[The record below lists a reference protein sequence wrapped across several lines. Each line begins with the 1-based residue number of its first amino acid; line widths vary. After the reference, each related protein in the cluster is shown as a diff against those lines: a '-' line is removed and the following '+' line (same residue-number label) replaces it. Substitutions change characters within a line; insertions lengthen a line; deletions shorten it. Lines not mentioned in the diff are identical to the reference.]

1 MIIKL
6 FRDFKAGRSSA
17 KGAVNYCLSDFDSR
31 RNRREVKPVI
41 VKGDAFRTR
50 SLDSLC
56 PEKWTSLSTSG
67 AIAFRDK
74 EEITQEKKL
83 ELIDQFE
90 RTFLGNMR
98 DRVNILWIEHRDK
111 GNLELHFVINKIDLI
126 TGKYFN
132 PFPPGH
138 IPKKDAF
145 VKLKNDEY
153 GFEQVEQKNPF
164 KTSFTDDERKALLSS
179 SHNFKSL
186 DKKAEIDKVVKNL
199 IVSKQ
204 VKNQDELIK
213 WFKDNGFKLSRTT
226 EKSISIEIEG
236 GRNIRLKGG
245 MYESSNLSYQEIF
258 KEFKQKKE
266 PFDKNK
272 YLSILATEI
281 DKSNKDNEKRFFK
294 AHTEKATSQNRLQAK
309 NQEGQGVRATQ
320 GQKIAQK
327 PVNQAVPQSDQAQHQ
342 VKPSDTTENPVNQGS
357 SSPTTDNSPTSQ
369 GDSSTPTVSTA
380 GVDGAMA
387 QVQRLTAQLSNA
399 TNLKERIRIEFE
411 LAIAM
416 ANLQS
421 EKEKQLQQLQQQG
434 AKKWK
439 I

>member
-6 FRDFKAGRSSA
+6 FRDYKQGRSSA
-17 KGAVNYCLSDFDSR
+17 KGAVNYCLSNFDSR
-31 RNRREVKPVI
+31 KNRREVKPVV
-41 VKGDAFRTR
+41 VKGDPYRTR

-56 PEKWTSLSTSG
+56 PDKWTSLSTSG

-90 RTFLGNMR
+90 RAFLGNMK
-98 DRVNILWIEHRDK
+98 DRVNIIWIEHRDK

-145 VKLKNDEY
+145 VKLKNDEL

-164 KTSFTDDERKALLSS
+164 KTCFTDDERKALLSS
-179 SHNFKSL
+179 SHNFKTL

-204 VKNQDELIK
+204 VKNRDELVK
-213 WFKDNGFKLSRTT
+213 WFKDNGFNLSRTT
-226 EKSISIEIEG
+226 EKSISIEIDG

-245 MYESSNLSYQEIF
+245 MYESSNLSYQDIF
-258 KEFKQKKE
+258 KEFKQQKE

-281 DKSNKDNEKRFFK
+281 DKSNKDNERRFFK
-294 AHTEKATSQNRLQAK
+294 AHTEKATPQNRPQAK

-327 PVNQAVPQSDQAQHQ
+327 PVNQVAPQSDQVAHQAQPQ
-342 VKPSDTTENPVNQGS
+342 KAQDTAENPVNSGS
-357 SSPTTDNSPTSQ
+357 SSPTTDNSHTDK
-369 GDSSTPTVSTA
+369 GDSSTPTIST
-380 GVDGAMA
+380 GGIDGAMA
-387 QVQRLTAQLSNA
+387 EVQQLTAKIANA
-399 TNLKERIRIEFE
+399 KTLQEKIRLEFE
-411 LAIAM
+411 LAKAM
-416 ANLQS
+416 AKLQA
-421 EKEKQLQQLQQQG
+421 EKDKQLNQG
-434 AKKWK
+434 AKKKWK

>member
-6 FRDFKAGRSSA
+6 FRDYKQGRSSA
-17 KGAVNYCLSDFDSR
+17 TGAVNYCLSDFDSR
-31 RNRREVKPVI
+31 KNRREVKPVV

-164 KTSFTDDERKALLSS
+164 KTSFTEDERKALLSS

-309 NQEGQGVRATQ
+309 NQEGQVVRATQ

-327 PVNQAVPQSDQAQHQ
+327 PVNQAAPKTDQAQPP
-342 VKPSDTTENPVNQGS
+342 KALDTAEKPVNQGS
-357 SSPTTDNSPTSQ
+357 SSPTTDNSPTDK
-369 GDSSTPTVSTA
+369 GDSSTPTIST
-380 GVDGAMA
+380 GGIDGAMA
-387 QVQRLTAQLSNA
+387 EVQQLTAKIANA
-399 TNLKERIRIEFE
+399 KTLQEKIRLEFE
-411 LAIAM
+411 LAKAM
-416 ANLQS
+416 AKLQA
-421 EKEKQLQQLQQQG
+421 EKDKQLNQG
-434 AKKWK
+434 AKKKWK

>member
-6 FRDFKAGRSSA
+6 FRDYKQGRSSA
-17 KGAVNYCLSDFDSR
+17 TGAVNYCLSDFDSR
-31 RNRREVKPVI
+31 KNRREVKPVV

-145 VKLKNDEY
+145 VKLKNDEL

-164 KTSFTDDERKALLSS
+164 KTFFTDSESKALLSS
-179 SHNFKSL
+179 SHNFKTL

-204 VKNQDELIK
+204 VKNRDELIK

-281 DKSNKDNEKRFFK
+281 DKSNKDNERRFFK

-309 NQEGQGVRATQ
+309 KQEGQGVRATPQ
-320 GQKIAQK
+320 KKIAQNGS
-327 PVNQAVPQSDQAQHQ
+327 NQVAPQSDQAQHQ
-342 VKPSDTTENPVNQGS
+342 AQPTKTQDTTENPVSQGS
-357 SSPTTDNSPTSQ
+357 SSPTTDNTTDK
-369 GDSSTPTVSTA
+369 GDSSTPTIST
-380 GVDGAMA
+380 GGIDGAMA
-387 QVQRLTAQLSNA
+387 EVQQLTAKIANA
-399 TNLKERIRIEFE
+399 KTLQEKIRLEFE
-411 LAIAM
+411 LAKAM
-416 ANLQS
+416 AKLQA
-421 EKEKQLQQLQQQG
+421 EKDKQLNQG
-434 AKKWK
+434 AKTKWK

>member
-6 FRDFKAGRSSA
+6 FRDYKAGRSSA

-31 RNRREVKPVI
+31 RNRREVKPVV
-41 VKGDAFRTR
+41 VKGDPYRTR

-98 DRVNILWIEHRDK
+98 DRTNILWIEHRDK
-111 GNLELHFVINKIDLI
+111 GNLELHFVINKIDLV

-145 VKLKNDEY
+145 VKLKNDEL

-164 KTSFTDDERKALLSS
+164 KTFFTDDERKALLSS

-186 DKKAEIDKVVKNL
+186 DKKAQIDKVVKNL
-199 IVSKQ
+199 IVSKK

-226 EKSISIEIEG
+226 EKSISIEIDG

-258 KEFKQKKE
+258 KEFKEKKE

-294 AHTEKATSQNRLQAK
+294 ANTEKATFQNRSQAK
-309 NQEGQGVRATQ
+309 NQEGQGVRATPQ
-320 GQKIAQK
+320 QKIAQNGS
-327 PVNQAVPQSDQAQHQ
+327 NQVAPKADQVEHQAQPPT
-342 VKPSDTTENPVNQGS
+342 PSDTAKKPVNQGS
-357 SSPTTDNSPTSQ
+357 SSPSTDNSHTDK
-369 GDSSTPTVSTA
+369 GDSSTPTIST
-380 GVDGAMA
+380 GGIDGAMA
-387 QVQRLTAQLSNA
+387 EVQQLTAKIANA
-399 TNLKERIRIEFE
+399 KTLQEKIRLEFE
-411 LAIAM
+411 LAKAM
-416 ANLQS
+416 AKLQA
-421 EKEKQLQQLQQQG
+421 EKDKQLNQG
-434 AKKWK
+434 AKTKWK

>member
-6 FRDFKAGRSSA
+6 FRDYKQGRSSA
-17 KGAVNYCLSDFDSR
+17 TGAVNYCLSDFDSR
-31 RNRREVKPVI
+31 KNRREVKPVV

-90 RTFLGNMR
+90 RAFLGNMR
-98 DRVNILWIEHRDK
+98 DRVNILWVEHKDK

-153 GFEQVEQKNPF
+153 GFEQIEQKNPF

-199 IVSKQ
+199 IVSKK

-258 KEFKQKKE
+258 KEFKQQKE
-266 PFDKNK
+266 TFDKNK
-272 YLSILATEI
+272 YFSILATEI

-309 NQEGQGVRATQ
+309 NQEGQGVRATPQ
-320 GQKIAQK
+320 QKIAQK
-327 PVNQAVPQSDQAQHQ
+327 PVNQAAPKTDQAQPP
-342 VKPSDTTENPVNQGS
+342 KALDTAEKPVNQGS
-357 SSPTTDNSPTSQ
+357 SSPTTDNSPTDK
-369 GDSSTPTVSTA
+369 GDSSTPTINTG

-387 QVQRLTAQLSNA
+387 EVQQLTAKIASAKTLQE
-399 TNLKERIRIEFE
+399 KIRLEFE
-411 LAIAM
+411 LAKAM
-416 ANLQS
+416 AKLQA
-421 EKEKQLQQLQQQG
+421 EKEKSLQQG
-434 AKKWK
+434 VKTKWK

>member
-6 FRDFKAGRSSA
+6 FRDYKSGRSSA

-31 RNRREVKPVI
+31 RNRREVKPVV
-41 VKGDAFRTR
+41 VKGDPFRTR
-50 SLDSLC
+50 SLDGLC

-83 ELIDQFE
+83 ELLDQFE

-145 VKLKNDEY
+145 VKLKNDEL

-179 SHNFKSL
+179 SHNFKTL

-199 IVSKQ
+199 IVSKK
-204 VKNQDELIK
+204 VKNRDELVK
-213 WFKDNGFKLSRTT
+213 WFKDNGFNLSRTT
-226 EKSISIEIEG
+226 EKSISIEIDG

-258 KEFKQKKE
+258 KEFKQKRE

-272 YLSILATEI
+272 YLSILAREI

-309 NQEGQGVRATQ
+309 NQEGQGVRATPQ
-320 GQKIAQK
+320 QKIAQK
-327 PVNQAVPQSDQAQHQ
+327 PVNQVAPKTDQVEHQAQPP
-342 VKPSDTTENPVNQGS
+342 KASDTAEKPVSNGS
-357 SSPTTDNSPTSQ
+357 TDNTPTTQ
-369 GDSSTPTVSTA
+369 GDSSTPTISTG

-387 QVQRLTAQLSNA
+387 EVQQLTAKIASAKTLQE
-399 TNLKERIRIEFE
+399 KIRLEFE

-416 ANLQS
+416 AKLQA
-421 EKEKQLQQLQQQG
+421 EKEKSLQQG
-434 AKKWK
+434 AKTKWK